1 MNTFTECF
9 KTILTGEKVESRK
22 AARQVRKLL
31 YSSSNDR
38 SRYDDIRPLINKAP
52 VEYAKISEDWRQ
64 ENFVMAISVLY
75 FLHHRES
82 EPDFLFPWLFDL
94 LQHDNGYIRHAAVRM
109 FDNELGP
116 LTYHIRCPD
125 RLYNQSTADKA
136 DHILFEL
143 YANLQGLINNL
154 SKPFFNR
161 YKLIASLPTGP
172 FKSVQMVMGQLAD
185 DCGDKY
191 VKDFERRFST
201 QSLNGIELGGLCD
214 CEICRQRKTLLK

>member
-38 SRYDDIRPLINKAP
+38 SKYEDIRPLINKAP
-52 VEYAKISEDWRQ
+52 EEYANISEDWRQ
-64 ENFVMAISVLY
+64 DNFVMAISVLY

-125 RLYNQSTADKA
+125 RQHNQSRADKA
-136 DHILFEL
+136 NQILFQL
-143 YANLQGLINNL
+143 YCNLQDLINDL
-154 SKPFFNR
+154 SKPCFNR

-172 FKSVQMVMGQLAD
+172 FKSIQMVMSQLRE
-185 DCGDKY
+185 DCGEEHM
-191 VKDFERRFST
+191 KDFENRFGSRY
-201 QSLNGIELGGLCD
+201 LNGIELGGLCD
-214 CEICRQRKTLLK
+214 CEICKQR